1 MLHGNFT
8 FGSNIIRMD
17 MSHTVVQITTCVS
30 FSKKV

>member
-8 FGSNIIRMD
+8 IGSNIIRMD
-17 MSHTVVQITTCVS
+17 MSHTDAQITTCVS